1 MLRILALAA
10 FLIAINVI
18 IQAIAFVLLTRRNQH
33 HFAEKKTGI
42 SNMAMGK
49 ILVLSFLFITFTHF
63 FHTVVWAL
71 CYYLNPFT
79 QVDFSSFSEAL
90 YFSFVTFTTLGYGD
104 ITLSSN
110 WRLLSGIE
118 AINGIMLIGWS
129 TAMMYS
135 LIQQINKALE
145 SKKML

>member
-10 FLIAINVI
+10 LVITINVI
-18 IQAIAFVLLTRRNQH
+18 VQAVAFVVLTKRTQN
-33 HFAEKKTGI
+33 HFSDKKAAI
-42 SNMAMGK
+42 SNLAIGR
-49 ILVLSFLFITFTHF
+49 ILILSFLFITLIHF
-63 FHTVVWAL
+63 IQTFVWAL

-145 SKKML
+145 FKKIL